1 MVRLRSGLIGLLMF
15 FASGMWA
22 QMPSPDREAQEVTI
36 KRIRDLGTAVMSWF
50 TDAVSAAEGR
60 QVDVA
65 DYSAIS
71 HGALVN
77 LLVPLYTSDVPA
89 KDGWGHRFEFFL
101 PLDNQGLLASSVMLI
116 RSPGREGIFDH
127 DVYLAGAFADDAFD
141 EDIVWA
147 DGYFVR
153 WPGRFGSLAP
163 QPFTGTPTTPAES
176 ARDRRPT
183 WYPLGVGPEVPAA
196 RRACR
201 FPAAA
206 QEEIRGLSELLP
218 QQTPARARQAT
229 EAQREGPAQG
239 RKEGG

>member
-1 MVRLRSGLIGLLMF
+1 MASLRNVIIGFLLIF
-15 FASGMWA
+15 PSATSA
-22 QMPSPDREAQEVTI
+22 QLSSPDQVAQEATI

-50 TDAVSAAEGR
+50 TDAVSASDGR

-77 LLVPLYTSDVPA
+77 LLVPLYISDVPT
-89 KDGWGHRFEFFL
+89 KDGWGRRFEFFL
-101 PLDNQGLLASSVMLI
+101 PLDDQGLLASSVVLI

-127 DVYLAGAFADDAFD
+127 DVYVAGAFADDAFD

-163 QPFTGTPTTPAES
+163 QPFTTPPATPAGTS
-176 ARDRRPT
+176 QSP
-183 WYPLGVGPEVPAA
+183 PE
-196 RRACR
+196 
-201 FPAAA
+201 
-206 QEEIRGLSELLP
+206 ELVE
-218 QQTPARARQAT
+218 RAR
-229 EAQREGPAQG
+229 
-239 RKEGG
+239 